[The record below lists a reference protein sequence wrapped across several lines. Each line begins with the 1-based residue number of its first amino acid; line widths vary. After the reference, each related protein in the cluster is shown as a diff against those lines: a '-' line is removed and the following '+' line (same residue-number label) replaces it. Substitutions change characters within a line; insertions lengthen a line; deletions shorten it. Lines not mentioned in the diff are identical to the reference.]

1 MYRRYGEVW
10 HKDPAFR
17 LCLTPLYLAVLFM
30 TGYFGRWELQS
41 TLELERGENLLECA
55 VKEREE
61 EGEKGPAPETLGIT
75 QL

>member
-1 MYRRYGEVW
+1 
-10 HKDPAFR
+10 
-17 LCLTPLYLAVLFM
+17 M

-61 EGEKGPAPETLGIT
+61 EGEKGPAPEILGIT